1 MMPPEWAASL
11 AALIQG
17 KAPVPSMPRTFLL
30 PLCLTLAL
38 AGPAALAQQEGA
50 PAPMAV
56 DPATAPAAE
65 PPAPTLGTVQRPAPP
80 PPPAR
85 TFDPMPVALLQGLD
99 KVTARTSTFEAKV
112 GEVVQFGQLSIT
124 VKSCRKSAPIDPPE
138 SAAFLDVQEKRP
150 DGAMVPVFNGWMFAS
165 SPALS
170 AMEHPVYDVWV
181 KDCRKSDTKARSSSR
196 Q

>member
-1 MMPPEWAASL
+1 
-11 AALIQG
+11 
-17 KAPVPSMPRTFLL
+17 MPRLFLL
-30 PLCLTLAL
+30 PLCLTLVL
-38 AGPAALAQQEGA
+38 AGPAALAQQEGPSSA
-50 PAPMAV
+50 PAPTAI
-56 DPATAPAAE
+56 DPAIPAE
-65 PPAPTLGTVQRPAPP
+65 PPMPVPGTVQRPAPP

-85 TFDPMPVALLQGLD
+85 TFDPMPIALLQGLD

-112 GEVVQFGQLSIT
+112 GEVVSFGQLSIT

-138 SAAFLDVQEKRP
+138 SAAFLDVQERRP
-150 DGAMVPVFNGWMFAS
+150 DGPAVPVFNGWMFAS